1 MISNNFNKKW
11 ISKDKSKVLTINNQA
26 IKTLYGEV
34 YGRDAF
40 ILKNV
45 ILDMYPLELE
55 VVTSLD
61 LSFCQLNNGLSGE
74 VLVYFKFKD
83 IKSLTI
89 TMIDESK
96 YQLVKKSC
104 FDKVFDTECDEHYIL
119 STYDHVFDVIGQ
131 CEVCYK

>member
-96 YQLVKKSC
+96 YQRVKKSC

>member
-1 MISNNFNKKW
+1 ML
-11 ISKDKSKVLTINNQA
+11 KVNNQA